1 MDPAMIVD
9 VKMEIDDKSIA
20 DVVSTILIN
29 QDSMVR
35 QLLKVDKNT
44 LLEVYLYF
52 GNFNCFFYN

>member
-20 DVVSTILIN
+20 NVVSTNLIN

-35 QLLKVDKNT
+35 LLLKIEQNT
-44 LLEVYLYF
+44 LLEAYQF
-52 GNFNCFFYN
+52 IFWKF